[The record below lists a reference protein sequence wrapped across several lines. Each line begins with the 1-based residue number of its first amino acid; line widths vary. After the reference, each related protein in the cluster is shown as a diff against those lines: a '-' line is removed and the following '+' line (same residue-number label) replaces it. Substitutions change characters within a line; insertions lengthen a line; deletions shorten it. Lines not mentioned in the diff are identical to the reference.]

1 MWSAS
6 GSSMIHGF
14 TKVTIVRIRKPQAKV
29 LNDDLQWFCQTL
41 GLFGLRDKNSSC
53 FRVFIEL
60 LKAAK
65 GDYPL
70 TSDEIAHRCG
80 LSRGTVI
87 HHLTKLI
94 SSGLVTIED
103 NKYILR
109 VSNLEELVREIKA
122 DTERVFE
129 GLYDI
134 AKDIDDK
141 LGLERRDDDEDVR
154 EML

>member
-1 MWSAS
+1 
-6 GSSMIHGF
+6 MIHTF
-14 TKVTIVRIRKPQAKV
+14 TKVTIVKIRKPQSKV

-65 GDYPL
+65 GNYPL
-70 TSDEIAHRCG
+70 TSDELAYRCE
-80 LSRGTVI
+80 LSRGTVV

-94 SSGLVTIED
+94 ASGLVSIED

-109 VSNLEELVREIKA
+109 VSNLEELVSEIEK
-122 DTERVFE
+122 DTKRVFE

-134 AKDIDDK
+134 AKDIDDQM
-141 LGLERRDDDEDVR
+141 GLETRRDEGDVKDV
-154 EML
+154 M